1 MKVKVKHSVELDQ
14 DELVRVVTAIVAA
27 TKSIYT
33 SEEEE
38 IVAITAILEPEL
50 TDAVTKAF
58 ALGNKIR
65 KANANVTDTTM
76 YS

>member
-14 DELVRVVTAIVAA
+14 DELVRVVTAVVAA

-50 TDAVTKAF
+50 TDAVVKAF

-65 KANANVTDTTM
+65 EAKADITDTTM